1 MLAQIIIIITII
13 KAMIKIIIIKAL
25 TIVNNCMMFNKYTK
39 MIIIL
44 IITMMITMMI
54 TMQTT
59 EKESVKIKTEREI
72 EVSARTAM
80 AAMAE
85 EETKY

>member
-25 TIVNNCMMFNKYTK
+25 TIVNNCMMFNKYT
-39 MIIIL
+39 IAAIIL
-44 IITMMITMMI
+44 IITMMITM
-54 TMQTT
+54 QAT
-59 EKESVKIKTEREI
+59 EKESVKIKADREI

-80 AAMAE
+80 AAE

>member
-25 TIVNNCMMFNKYTK
+25 AIVNNCMMFNKYT
-39 MIIIL
+39 IATIIL
-44 IITMMITMMI
+44 IITMMIA
-54 TMQTT
+54 MQAT
-59 EKESVKIKTEREI
+59 EKEPAETKTEREI

-80 AAMAE
+80 AAE